1 VEGGRE
7 FMVASPENTV
17 VNKLEW
23 YKMGGEVSTRQW
35 KDILG
40 ILKQQETNLD
50 LTYLERWSTALGVT
64 DLLERALM
72 ETGLRQP

>member
-1 VEGGRE
+1 
-7 FMVASPENTV
+7 MLASPENTV

-23 YKMGGEVSTRQW
+23 YKMGGQVSTRQW
-35 KDILG
+35 NDILG
-40 ILKQQETNLD
+40 ILKRQGASLD
-50 LTYLERWSTALGVT
+50 LTYLDRWSVALGVS